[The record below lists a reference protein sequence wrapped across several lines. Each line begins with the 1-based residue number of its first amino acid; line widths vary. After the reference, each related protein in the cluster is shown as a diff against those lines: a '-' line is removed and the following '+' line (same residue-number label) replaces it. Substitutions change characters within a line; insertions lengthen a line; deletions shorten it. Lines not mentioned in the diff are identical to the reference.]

1 MCWCIR
7 KKQGQLSR
15 MFPPTRSQRQLPTHW
30 QCHRWFIILL
40 ALCQI
45 CHSVSL
51 RLCLVLHLSEFSTM
65 DFHSFFIRSKTENI
79 SILYLCTVKTPGLR
93 VVRRLFYEI
102 YIFFVVAW
110 CSGRVQSP
118 HSCGLISNSRL
129 NLEVIQTIH
138 VLKDKRPVKNS
149 FYDEI
154 IVSSVRLVRSSTLI

>member
-1 MCWCIR
+1 MNESSNAVMERMRCSMQGRERERLLFVYWLRACVCWCIR

-51 RLCLVLHLSEFSTM
+51 RLCLVLHFSEFSTM
-65 DFHSFFIRSKTENI
+65 DFHSFFIGSKTENI

-102 YIFFVVAW
+102 YIFVEAW
-110 CSGRVQSP
+110 CS
-118 HSCGLISNSRL
+118 L
-129 NLEVIQTIH
+129 H
-138 VLKDKRPVKNS
+138 VLVVLSRTPD
-149 FYDEI
+149 I
-154 IVSSVRLVRSSTLI
+154 IWRTFKLSMF

>member
-1 MCWCIR
+1 MQHAGQGERETLVCLLVCWCIR

-51 RLCLVLHLSEFSTM
+51 RLCLVLHFSEFSTM
-65 DFHSFFIRSKTENI
+65 DFYSFIIGSKTENI

-102 YIFFVVAW
+102 YIFVVVW
-110 CSGRVQSP
+110 C
-118 HSCGLISNSRL
+118 
-129 NLEVIQTIH
+129 NLH
-138 VLKDKRPVKNS
+138 VLVVLSRTPD
-149 FYDEI
+149 I
-154 IVSSVRLVRSSTLI
+154 IWRTFKLSMF